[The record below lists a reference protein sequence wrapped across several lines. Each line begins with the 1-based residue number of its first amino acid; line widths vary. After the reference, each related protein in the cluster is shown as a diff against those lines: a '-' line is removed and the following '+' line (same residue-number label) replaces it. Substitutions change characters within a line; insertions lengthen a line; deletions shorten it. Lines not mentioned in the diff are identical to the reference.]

1 MKKIISK
8 IVILLSV
15 SVLLISCGVEAQLKK
30 ADKRYEIGEY
40 YVAADL
46 YRKAQSGISSKERD
60 KRANVNLRLGDCYRI
75 INNHKKATRAY
86 AQAIRY
92 KCKDSTVYLNNAL
105 SLQALGNYQEARK
118 NYTIYLEGHPQ
129 SELAQKGL
137 LATIEVPV
145 WKKTPTRYVV
155 KPADVLNSRRNSD
168 FAPAFMGTDAQSI
181 VITSNRG
188 TTSTKGKNSSIT
200 GVPNNDLFVAR
211 KNAMNKWEELSPL
224 EGEFNTEDDEGAA
237 SFSSDGKTLYFTR
250 CRSTAGAVGAEIY
263 SSQRS
268 GGQWTAP
275 KNIRLFQDSTISV
288 AHPAVSPDGKYLY
301 FVSDNPQ
308 GFGGKDIWRAEKTD
322 EGWGVP
328 ENLGNQINTEGNEM
342 FPYVRYDGTLYFS
355 SNGHVGFGGLDI
367 YKATADSLGN
377 WQVENMKSPIN
388 TLYDDFGIT
397 FEGQAERGFFSSN
410 RNQSR
415 GYDRIWSFDLP
426 ELTYAVEGKVTDEKG
441 EALSDATI
449 KVVGTDGQNVK
460 MKTKKDGTFRIKLN
474 PNTEYVMLASNRGY
488 LNQVNKL
495 TTQNLNQSKLFKAN
509 FKLASINKPIQ
520 IDDIFYEFGQW
531 TLTLDSEKALKG
543 LVKMLTDNPN
553 IAIEIAAHT
562 DVLGTDEFNMDLSE
576 KRAKSVV
583 DYLIQEGIDPD
594 RLTVKGFGESMPVEV
609 DKALAERYKFL
620 KVGDVL
626 NEPFLKNLSEEQR
639 EIVNQINRRTQFRV
653 TKTTYKLY

>member
-1 MKKIISK
+1 
-8 IVILLSV
+8 
-15 SVLLISCGVEAQLKK
+15 
-30 ADKRYEIGEY
+30 
-40 YVAADL
+40 
-46 YRKAQSGISSKERD
+46 
-60 KRANVNLRLGDCYRI
+60 
-75 INNHKKATRAY
+75 
-86 AQAIRY
+86 
-92 KCKDSTVYLNNAL
+92 
-105 SLQALGNYQEARK
+105 
-118 NYTIYLEGHPQ
+118 
-129 SELAQKGL
+129 
-137 LATIEVPV
+137 
-145 WKKTPTRYVV
+145 
-155 KPADVLNSRRNSD
+155 
-168 FAPAFMGTDAQSI
+168 
-181 VITSNRG
+181 
-188 TTSTKGKNSSIT
+188 
-200 GVPNNDLFVAR
+200 
-211 KNAMNKWEELSPL
+211 
-224 EGEFNTEDDEGAA
+224 
-237 SFSSDGKTLYFTR
+237 
-250 CRSTAGAVGAEIY
+250 VGAEIY

-275 KNIRLFQDSTISV
+275 KNIPLFQDSTISV

-441 EALSDATI
+441 EVLSDATI

>member
-1 MKKIISK
+1 
-8 IVILLSV
+8 
-15 SVLLISCGVEAQLKK
+15 
-30 ADKRYEIGEY
+30 
-40 YVAADL
+40 
-46 YRKAQSGISSKERD
+46 
-60 KRANVNLRLGDCYRI
+60 
-75 INNHKKATRAY
+75 
-86 AQAIRY
+86 
-92 KCKDSTVYLNNAL
+92 
-105 SLQALGNYQEARK
+105 
-118 NYTIYLEGHPQ
+118 
-129 SELAQKGL
+129 
-137 LATIEVPV
+137 
-145 WKKTPTRYVV
+145 
-155 KPADVLNSRRNSD
+155 
-168 FAPAFMGTDAQSI
+168 
-181 VITSNRG
+181 
-188 TTSTKGKNSSIT
+188 
-200 GVPNNDLFVAR
+200 
-211 KNAMNKWEELSPL
+211 
-224 EGEFNTEDDEGAA
+224 
-237 SFSSDGKTLYFTR
+237 
-250 CRSTAGAVGAEIY
+250 
-263 SSQRS
+263 
-268 GGQWTAP
+268 
-275 KNIRLFQDSTISV
+275 
-288 AHPAVSPDGKYLY
+288 
-301 FVSDNPQ
+301 
-308 GFGGKDIWRAEKTD
+308 
-322 EGWGVP
+322 
-328 ENLGNQINTEGNEM
+328 
-342 FPYVRYDGTLYFS
+342 
-355 SNGHVGFGGLDI
+355 
-367 YKATADSLGN
+367 
-377 WQVENMKSPIN
+377 MKSPIN

-397 FEGQAERGFFSSN
+397 FEGQAERGFF
-410 RNQSR
+410 RQIAIKVVVTTAF
-415 GYDRIWSFDLP
+415 GVLIC

-531 TLTLDSEKALKG
+531 TLTLDSEKVLKG